1 MRQIGI
7 NSLVATLLITLW
19 SCGGNTGNQA
29 ESNTETVEEE
39 IEVEIR
45 GEEVTYSTDSTT
57 MIGYLAKEVS
67 TTEKR
72 PGIIVIHEWWGH
84 NDYVRERADMLAEM
98 GYTALAVDMY
108 GDGKQAQHPQDAGK
122 FAGMVMS
129 NMDEAKARFMQALE
143 TLKADPTVDP
153 EKIAAIGYCFG
164 GSVALTMANAGMDL
178 DAVAAFHSGLQL
190 PVMPQE
196 GQLTAKVLV
205 CNGADDPFVPAE
217 QVAAFT
223 AAMDSAKA
231 DYKYIAYEGAVH
243 GFTSKG
249 ADSLGQKFELP
260 LAYNAEAD
268 QKSWQEMQD
277 LFQSVFK

>member
-1 MRQIGI
+1 MRQLGI

-67 TTEKR
+67 TNEKR

-108 GDGKQAQHPQDAGK
+108 GDGKQAQHPEDAGK

-277 LFQSVFK
+277 LFDSVFK